1 MMRKRIIL
9 DTNLLI
15 LLVAGVFDIEKV
27 RNHKRLQNF
36 QLPDDYDTLLLHLE
50 GAREIIVTPNTLS
63 EASNLLR
70 LIGGEPRKEL
80 TKLLGFFIQGHPEIY
95 VPSVEASQEPEFV
108 SLGLTDAVL
117 LHLAEQRI
125 DGERRRLITTD
136 FDLVMA
142 ALERDLD
149 VINFNEWL
157 SVA

>member
-1 MMRKRIIL
+1 
-9 DTNLLI
+9 
-15 LLVAGVFDIEKV
+15 
-27 RNHKRLQNF
+27 
-36 QLPDDYDTLLLHLE
+36 
-50 GAREIIVTPNTLS
+50 
-63 EASNLLR
+63 
-70 LIGGEPRKEL
+70 
-80 TKLLGFFIQGHPEIY
+80 
-95 VPSVEASQEPEFV
+95 V